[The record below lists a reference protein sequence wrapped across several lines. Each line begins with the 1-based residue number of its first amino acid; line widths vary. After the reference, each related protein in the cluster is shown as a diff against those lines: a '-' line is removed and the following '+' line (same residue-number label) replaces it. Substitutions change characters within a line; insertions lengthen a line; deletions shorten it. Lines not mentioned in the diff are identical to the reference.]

1 MISEKAIGTLRQQA
15 EITKAGRKP
24 ALRMMVRMAFQCV
37 LGVALL
43 GALLVT
49 AAHTAQAQ
57 TLTTIYSFTYGSRP
71 EAGLVLDANGNL
83 FGTTSGP
90 DGGGTVFELTPDGV
104 EEVLYSFSSKNKGG
118 YGPYAGLV
126 RDANGNLFGTTEFG
140 GVHNHGTVF
149 QVTPTATETVLHAFS
164 GYPYDGG
171 RPAAGLVQD
180 GQGNLYG
187 TTFQGGA
194 ARKGTVFKVT
204 PAGAETAIYSFGPKS
219 SGDGEN
225 PFGGLILDAE
235 GNLYGSTFEG
245 GRFHGCHYPGVAGC
259 GIVFEVSPTGQETR
273 LYAFAGEKNN
283 DGAEPVGGLLRDAQG
298 NLYGTT
304 LEGGTVDLGTVF
316 KLALG
321 GTETVLYSF
330 MGGADGALPE
340 AGLVSDAQGNL
351 YGTTSM
357 GGGSGCQGYGCGTVF
372 KMTPDGTET
381 VLYRFTGG
389 VDGGYPLAPLV
400 FDGQGNLYGT
410 TMSGGVYDGGTVF
423 ELTP

>member
-1 MISEKAIGTLRQQA
+1 
-15 EITKAGRKP
+15 
-24 ALRMMVRMAFQCV
+24 
-37 LGVALL
+37 
-43 GALLVT
+43 
-49 AAHTAQAQ
+49 
-57 TLTTIYSFTYGSRP
+57 
-71 EAGLVLDANGNL
+71 
-83 FGTTSGP
+83 
-90 DGGGTVFELTPDGV
+90 
-104 EEVLYSFSSKNKGG
+104 
-118 YGPYAGLV
+118 
-126 RDANGNLFGTTEFG
+126 
-140 GVHNHGTVF
+140 
-149 QVTPTATETVLHAFS
+149 
-164 GYPYDGG
+164 
-171 RPAAGLVQD
+171 LVQD

-330 MGGADGALPE
+330 MGG
-340 AGLVSDAQGNL
+340 
-351 YGTTSM
+351 
-357 GGGSGCQGYGCGTVF
+357 GSGCQGYGCGTVF